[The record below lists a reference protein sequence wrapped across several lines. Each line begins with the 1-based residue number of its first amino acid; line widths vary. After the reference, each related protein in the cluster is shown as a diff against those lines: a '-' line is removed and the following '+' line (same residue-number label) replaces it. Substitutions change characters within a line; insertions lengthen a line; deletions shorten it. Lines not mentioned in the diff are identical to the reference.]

1 MILCIYK
8 HTAVYKHVS
17 ASLIPVT
24 SQVIKFTNIF
34 QSFLSKNSLPDLFQR
49 KILSPFL
56 RFFTLSSFP
65 SIPSSVYH
73 TPEPHQFKFGFWQQI
88 ASCFPWSIRTNLVEN
103 HLQLKRNAMWHGID
117 WVMAISQELG
127 GQSVFLIFMIR
138 WSPSYAIR
146 VELGYPCLWNG
157 ISLSLGLQITGEWVS
172 RIQGLILSQALPRP
186 PNPPGLEANLL
197 WELRIRPAALKWPKR
212 NSNSHLPVYTRTGLH
227 ATKLEKLR
235 A

>member
-17 ASLIPVT
+17 ASLIPVA

-88 ASCFPWSIRTNLVEN
+88 TSCFPWSQSPFHPNYNLSLPFPLDLNCIRE
-103 HLQLKRNAMWHGID
+103 H
-117 WVMAISQELG
+117 
-127 GQSVFLIFMIR
+127 R
-138 WSPSYAIR
+138 WSVKHSAW
-146 VELGYPCLWNG
+146 VE
-157 ISLSLGLQITGEWVS
+157 
-172 RIQGLILSQALPRP
+172 
-186 PNPPGLEANLL
+186 
-197 WELRIRPAALKWPKR
+197 
-212 NSNSHLPVYTRTGLH
+212 
-227 ATKLEKLR
+227 
-235 A
+235 